1 MARFDRDL
9 GLVRYDFED
18 SGFGMGG
25 PSQEEFLSNIIR
37 PPQPFV
43 QATPQPAA
51 PQPDPVAAL
60 FASQAPAAPEV
71 DYYAQQFE
79 NDFVPTQPAA
89 QPIAEPAPMYDPFN
103 SSSGIIE
110 DVEEPFNYALDTN
123 DRPEPAPQP
132 IAEPAP
138 TYDPFNSSSGIIED
152 VEEPFNYAQFFNDK
166 PEPAPQPIA
175 ELLPFAPGNTKS
187 DIIEDVEEP
196 LERFVKDVTEPTP
209 LAPAPTPQPTQP
221 EQPAK
226 PAGPA
231 PEVLGSLTK
240 QILGSSDTSKWSGA
254 GYGSAE
260 KNAEDMAKIMAGIG
274 ITDVKQFGKV
284 DKYEPVEQIG
294 MTFNGQPVR
303 GSGSELYVMDAVD
316 TGDGTDYVRRD
327 LSPEEAQK
335 VKPVYGVTT
344 GLDENNQP
352 TYKNVDVTN
361 VKEKDGQLVGV
372 TGQTFGNKLT
382 GQQVPNTYTERQT
395 GDFFG
400 GTYEGK
406 GNTGYG
412 VQFDAQG
419 NPVFYTKGA
428 SSSDFD
434 KFAPLLTLASFV
446 PGLAPFAQG
455 INALISA
462 KQGNVL
468 GAIAGAAGL
477 GNMAGISGMADVAKA
492 ARFASAV
499 KSGDPLAIAF
509 SGANLGGVTNIGGVD
524 LKDISKTIGGIKAI
538 QSGDPLT
545 MMLYGMDVM
554 SGSGGSSPTKSSA
567 DLQTEDPLSPEEQ
580 AQLIENRLNSAISR
594 SQISPDE
601 EDANTQRAIE
611 DLERMYG
618 PSSATRSFTPEPQV
632 DEADDFLKSI
642 GIKTIDRPSDSG
654 LSNDD
659 ILNLIN
665 ADDNRVLV
673 NANRGI
679 TRPTETPI
687 EAPPSYLPT
696 DDDFMPTPITDA
708 GELKVVD
715 NRPKDEMTVQQEP
728 ANIDDFLKL
737 LEPYK
742 APAEK
747 LSELVITGDRPMPSP
762 DDDFMPTPIDDG
774 GELKIIGNRPPT
786 TSTPAPTTPG
796 VAPAPKAPAGPV
808 KAPTTRAPASRSSSM
823 DLSGLLALLIG
834 QQAPAQQAP
843 MQDPYA
849 HIKLMEDL
857 FGSEIDLTPTGESTA
872 RRK

>member
-18 SGFGMGG
+18 GGFGMGG

-60 FASQAPAAPEV
+60 FASQE
-71 DYYAQQFE
+71 
-79 NDFVPTQPAA
+79 PTA
-89 QPIAEPAPMYDPFN
+89 QPIAQPVTEPAPVYAPFN

-110 DVEEPFNYALDTN
+110 DVEEP
-123 DRPEPAPQP
+123 
-132 IAEPAP
+132 
-138 TYDPFNSSSGIIED
+138 
-152 VEEPFNYAQFFNDK
+152 
-166 PEPAPQPIA
+166 
-175 ELLPFAPGNTKS
+175 
-187 DIIEDVEEP
+187 
-196 LERFVKDVTEPTP
+196 LERFVQDVTEPTP

-260 KNAEDMAKIMAGIG
+260 KNAEDMAKILAGIG
-274 ITDVKQFGKV
+274 ITDIKQFGPITRQVQKIQG
-284 DKYEPVEQIG
+284 YEETGEPIYQTVTEQ
-294 MTFNGQPVR
+294 T
-303 GSGSELYVMDAVD
+303 
-316 TGDGTDYVRRD
+316 
-327 LSPEEAQK
+327 
-335 VKPVYGVTT
+335 YG
-344 GLDENNQP
+344 N
-352 TYKNVDVTN
+352 
-361 VKEKDGQLVGV
+361 KE
-372 TGQTFGNKLT
+372 TGQA
-382 GQQVPNTYTERQT
+382 VPNTYTERQT
-395 GDFFG
+395 GNFFG

-419 NPVFYTKGA
+419 NPIFYTQGA
-428 SSSDFD
+428 SSSDIG
-434 KFAPLLTLASFV
+434 KIAPLLTLASFV
-446 PGLAPFAQG
+446 PGLQPFAAG
-455 INALISA
+455 LNSLIAA

-477 GNMAGISGMADVAKA
+477 GNMAGISGMADVANA

-524 LKDISKTIGGIKAI
+524 LKDISKTIGAVKAI
-538 QSGDPLT
+538 ESGDPLT
-545 MMLYGMDVM
+545 MMLYGMDAM
-554 SGSGGSSPTKSSA
+554 SKSDGSSPTKSSA

-580 AQLIENRLNSAISR
+580 AQLIENRLNAAISR

-747 LSELVITGDRPMPSP
+747 LSELVVTGDRPMPSP

-774 GELKIIGNRPPT
+774 GELEIVGNKQPT
-786 TSTPAPTTPG
+786 ASTPAPTTPG
-796 VAPAPKAPAGPV
+796 VTPAPKAPAGPV
-808 KAPTTRAPASRSSSM
+808 KAPTTRAPASRSSNM
-823 DLSGLLALLIG
+823 DLLGLLALLSG

-857 FGSEIDLTPTGESTA
+857 FGSTIDLTPAGENAA